1 MDFND
6 LRDNDK
12 LTFEKGKI
20 LSSETVRLRPVA
32 EKSKGVT
39 QAMHLHGN
47 WNYPTAIRFGAGRI
61 RELPAAC
68 RDLGMRR
75 PLLVTDEGLRDL
87 PMVAAAV
94 SLCRD
99 TGLDCEIFSDV
110 QGNPVAEN
118 VTAGVAAHRAGGRD
132 GVIALGGGSGLDA
145 AKAIALMV
153 GQDRPLF
160 DFEDREDWYLRVKV
174 AGMAPVV
181 AVPTTSGTGSEV
193 GRASVITD
201 ERDHTKKIIF
211 HPKMLPEIV
220 IADPE
225 LTLSVP
231 PHITAAVG
239 MDALSHNLEAFC
251 SPHYHPM
258 ARGIALEGTKLVQQW
273 LPGAY
278 RDGTNI
284 EARAHMMV
292 ASTMGATAFQRGLGA
307 MHSLSHPVGAVLGAH
322 HGLTNAV
329 VMPYVLQYN
338 REAIET
344 EMEELARYLDL
355 PQVSFAGVLDWVVSL
370 RQELGIPETLSALG
384 VTEDLVDR
392 LAPMAAA
399 DPSSGSNPL
408 PCTVENMA
416 ALYRRCVGGEL

>member
-1 MDFND
+1 
-6 LRDNDK
+6 
-12 LTFEKGKI
+12 
-20 LSSETVRLRPVA
+20 
-32 EKSKGVT
+32 
-39 QAMHLHGN
+39 MHLHGN

-68 RDLGMRR
+68 RELGMRR

-87 PMVAAAV
+87 PPVAAAV
-94 SLCRD
+94 SACGD
-99 TGLDCEIFSDV
+99 AGLDCEVFSDV
-110 QGNPVAEN
+110 QSNPVDDN
-118 VTAGVAAHRAGGRD
+118 VTAGVAAYREGGHD
-132 GVIALGGGSGLDA
+132 GVIALGGGSGMDA

-160 DFEDREDWYLRVKV
+160 DFEDREDWYTRVSV
-174 AGMAPVV
+174 SGMAPVL

-201 ERDHTKKIIF
+201 VSDHTKKIIF

-225 LTLSVP
+225 LTLGVP

-251 SPHYHPM
+251 SPYYHPM
-258 ARGIALEGTKLVQQW
+258 AQGIALEGIRLIQQW
-273 LPGAY
+273 LPVAY
-278 RDGTNI
+278 RDGANI
-284 EARAHMMV
+284 KARAHMMV
-292 ASTMGATAFQRGLGA
+292 ASTMGATAFQKGLGA
-307 MHSLSHPVGAVLGAH
+307 MHSLSHPVSAVLGAH

-329 VMPYVLQYN
+329 VMPYVLQFN
-338 REAIET
+338 REAIKT

-370 RQELGIPETLSALG
+370 RRELGIPETLSALG
-384 VTEDLVDR
+384 VTEDLADR
-392 LAPMAAA
+392 LGPMAAA

-408 PCTVENMA
+408 PCTAENMA
-416 ALYRRCVGGEL
+416 ALYRRCVGGE